1 MSGGEGHEPMGPLCA
16 AGRAQTD
23 GSGGSGS
30 HGVVMRFVGL
40 DVGAEFDADMFVV
53 VDLSSGHDVSW

>member
-16 AGRAQTD
+16 ASGAQAD
-23 GSGGSGS
+23 GSGSSGC

-53 VDLSSGHDVSW
+53 VNLSPGHDVSW